1 MLKVLFVLEI
11 FTFLFWVDK
20 KDMSHL
26 KVYYVTHYTTHNY
39 NMHTLFPL
47 ISAGPQITPAL

>member
-20 KDMSHL
+20 KDRVIS
-26 KVYYVTHYTTHNY
+26 KFRR
-39 NMHTLFPL
+39 HTLDN
-47 ISAGPQITPAL
+47 T